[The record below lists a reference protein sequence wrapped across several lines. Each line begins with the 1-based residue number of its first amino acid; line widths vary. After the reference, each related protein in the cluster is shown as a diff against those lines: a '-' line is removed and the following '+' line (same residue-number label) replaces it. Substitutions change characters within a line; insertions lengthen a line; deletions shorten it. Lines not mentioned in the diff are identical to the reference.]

1 MTAAAGIIKGQVTR
15 LTVLDYGT
23 FQVHPTPP
31 LTQGRIIG
39 IAGFLIQTD
48 QGENILVDSGF
59 PPAYADDPA
68 VASAADGLGS
78 FGQILKL
85 TAVNLPAGQLA
96 LCGLT
101 PADITLIILTHS
113 HIDHVGSLAGFPGIP
128 VLRSAPEA
136 ALSKPLYFR
145 DKRSMD
151 WPDAT
156 YLSIAKD
163 TQIGPGLRLLFTPG
177 HVPGQLALWLELPD
191 SGPVLLTSDAI
202 SRPAEVEE
210 GFATA
215 DDPEAAIS
223 SALRILKL
231 AAGAGATVIYGH
243 CPAQWP
249 VLPKA
254 PDSFT

>member
-1 MTAAAGIIKGQVTR
+1 MTAAAGFIKGQVTR

-23 FQVHPTPP
+23 FQVHSN
-31 LTQGRIIG
+31 GRVIG
-39 IAGFLIQTD
+39 IVGFLIQTD
-48 QGENILVDSGF
+48 RGENVVVDTGF
-59 PPAYADDPA
+59 PAAYAVDA
-68 VASAADGLGS
+68 EAASLADGLNS
-78 FGQILKL
+78 FGRVVSL
-85 TAVNLPAGQLA
+85 TPANRPLGQLA
-96 LCGLT
+96 RCGLT
-101 PADITLIILTHS
+101 PADITLLILTHS
-113 HIDHVGSLAGFPGIP
+113 HIDHVGGIADFPGVP

-136 ALSKPLYFR
+136 ALPKPLYFGG
-145 DKRSMD
+145 KHPMD

-163 TQIGPGLRLLFTPG
+163 TQIGPGLRVLFTPG
-177 HVPGQLALWLELPD
+177 HVAGQLALWLDLPD
-191 SGPVLLTSDAI
+191 SGAVLLTSDAI

-210 GFATA
+210 GFDTA

-231 AAGAGATVIYGH
+231 AAGAEATVIYGH